1 MVYLDNAATTFP
13 KPENVYVAMD
23 KVNRQLAFNSGRG
36 SYAAAREATKIVDET
51 KGLLLRLIKAEGV
64 GKVAFTPSITIA
76 LNEIL
81 RGIDFK
87 QGDNLYVS
95 PYEHNAVA
103 RVAYAIEKEKK
114 INVIQMPLKNDSLEI
129 DLDRLQYQ
137 FSKNRPKAVCC
148 IHVSNVTGY
157 VLPIKEIFDY
167 AKPYN
172 AITVLDTA
180 QSLGVVDIDA
190 LTMNLDFLAFAGHKT
205 LYGPFG
211 IGGFVD
217 LKGTKLE
224 AVIAGGTGSNS
235 LNLEMPKESPFVYES
250 SSLNIV
256 AVAGLNAALKSLDI
270 ETNAKHESELLD
282 YLIERMKMVEGAV
295 LYLPPRDR
303 HISILSFN
311 LKKYRA
317 EEVSEIL
324 DADFDIA
331 VRSGYHCAP
340 YVHAYIQDGEYSGTV
355 RVGLGRFTTKDDI
368 DCLVDALAEL

>member
-13 KPENVYVAMD
+13 KPESVYVEMD
-23 KVNRQLAFNSGRG
+23 KVNRQMAFNSGRG
-36 SYAAAREATKIVDET
+36 SYAVAREATRIVDET
-51 KGLLLRLIKAEGV
+51 KKLLLKVFKAEGI

-103 RVAYAIEKEKK
+103 RVAYALEKEKK
-114 INVIQMPLKNDSLEI
+114 INVIQMPLKNDNLEI

-157 VLPIKEIFDY
+157 VLPVKEIFDF

-180 QSLGVVDIDA
+180 QSLGIVDIDA
-190 LTMNLDFLAFAGHKT
+190 LKLNLDFLAFAGHKT

-217 LKGTKLE
+217 LKDTKLKP
-224 AVIAGGTGSNS
+224 VIAGGTGSNS

-256 AVAGLNAALKSLDI
+256 AIAGLNAALKALDI
-270 ETNAKHESELLD
+270 ETNANHENQLLD
-282 YLIERMKMVEGAV
+282 YLIEKMKTIDGAV
-295 LYLPPRDR
+295 IYLPPRDR

-324 DADFDIA
+324 DADYDIA

-340 YVHAYIQDGEYSGTV
+340 YIHSYIQDGDYLGTV
-355 RVGLGRFTTKDDI
+355 RVGLGRFTTKEDI
-368 DCLVDALAEL
+368 DCLVNAIAEL